1 MALVNKSVKRERERD
16 RRQGEIGMRVSN
28 IYVRTIRE
36 LYTAVDHIWQP
47 FRIWLLSK
55 TIFVKIRDRICG
67 GIRNEIVTN

>member
-36 LYTAVDHIWQP
+36 LYAAVDHIWRP
-47 FRIWLLSK
+47 FRIWLRSR
-55 TIFVKIRDRICG
+55 TIFAKIRGIGFAG
-67 GIRNEIVTN
+67 G